1 MIAIIN
7 YGLGNI
13 RAFANIFKK
22 LGHAATIA
30 VRPEDLRGATKVL
43 LPGVGAFD
51 YAMECLDASGM
62 REPLD
67 ELVLERR
74 TPVLGICVGMQI
86 LGASSEEGRRPGL
99 GWLPGVVRKIAF
111 SASAT
116 QRLLPHMGWNS
127 FEPTASDA
135 LFAGLPEHPLFYYL
149 HSYYFDC
156 ADEGY
161 VLARAEY
168 GTRFACAIRSQNV
181 CGVQFHPEKSH
192 QNGVRLLKNFAE
204 M

>member
-22 LGHAATIA
+22 LGQPVTIA
-30 VRPEDLRGATKVL
+30 VQPADLRGATKVL

-51 YAMECLDASGM
+51 YAMECLEASGM
-62 REPLD
+62 RGLLD
-67 ELVLERR
+67 ELVLERH

-86 LGASSEEGRRPGL
+86 LGASSDEGRRAGL

-111 SASAT
+111 DDSAT

-127 FEPTASDA
+127 LQPTISDA
-135 LFAGLPEHPLFYYL
+135 LFAGLPDHPLFYYL

-156 ADEGY
+156 EDPTH

-168 GTRFACAIRSQNV
+168 GSQFACAIRSQNIY
-181 CGVQFHPEKSH
+181 GVQFHPEKSH